1 MAAPELICPVCRRME
16 GGALHVR
23 RLGEVAPGVL
33 GCGCGARFPVIDGV
47 PVVVRDLDAWLAS
60 EGIEA
65 LRRADLPEACAR
77 LLVDRIGGVAARNDA
92 LLDVYGRSGE
102 GELQSWLRQRA
113 AALDGDVLEIG
124 AGMGATGRADV
135 VALDLNLALLRRH
148 PARVRVC
155 GDAADPPFLGGRFD
169 AVVLANVLD
178 SCTDPGLVLAQ
189 ADALLKPGGMLVT
202 TCAYAFQDAVTP
214 RARRFV
220 PEDLAAA
227 LRGERALLGY
237 GVRHHVVEQI
247 DRLSWPLIVTDR
259 TRHVHAAQAFVSLKA
274 A

>member
-1 MAAPELICPVCRRME
+1 ME

-33 GCGCGARFPVIDGV
+33 GCACGARYPVVDGV

-60 EGIEA
+60 EGVEA
-65 LRRADLPEACAR
+65 LRRADLPDACAR
-77 LLVDRIGGVAARNDA
+77 LLVDRIGGAVARNDA
-92 LLDVYGRSGE
+92 LVDVYGRSRE
-102 GELQSWLRQRA
+102 GELQSWLRLRA

-124 AGMGATGRADV
+124 AGMGATGREDV

-178 SCTDPGLVLAQ
+178 STADPGLVLAQ
-189 ADALLKPGGMLVT
+189 ADALLKPGGVLIV
-202 TCAYAFQDAVTP
+202 TCAFAFQDAVTP
-214 RARRFV
+214 RARRFS
-220 PEDLAAA
+220 PEDLAGT
-227 LRGERALLGY
+227 LRGDRALHGHV
-237 GVRHHVVEQI
+237 VRHHVVEHV
-247 DRLSWPLIVTDR
+247 DRLSWPLAVSDR